1 MQNNVT
7 NLDRNVTIVPAP
19 KRFFRTEWFIVLL
32 VLLIATVVWVL
43 VWHLYKQDPLSD
55 HPLYHEQQKLKELE
69 VVFLDVR
76 QGDSIFIR
84 TPNGRTILIDAGQG
98 ASQYVFY
105 DAGKHTILSFLQ
117 KQGISRI
124 DTLVMTHPHADH
136 YGGMPAIVEA
146 IEIGEYL
153 DPGMDHPAPSYLA
166 LLELILA
173 KGIPYREIAAP
184 MILDWDPEI
193 LVQVLWP
200 EKGFAT
206 LNPNDISI
214 VIRVVYGDVVYL
226 FSGDIETDVESVL
239 NLYEDQL
246 RTTVLK
252 VPHHGSDTSSS
263 LGFLEYVIPRLAVI
277 SVGYKNRFDHP
288 VSDIL
293 TRYEKLDV
301 PVLRTDRQG
310 TIHTVTNGR
319 VVRVHPELGNSFE
332 IFPFPSVSPEGAP

>member
-1 MQNNVT
+1 MQNDVT
-7 NLDRNVTIVPAP
+7 YPNRNVTIVPAP
-19 KRFFRTEWFIVLL
+19 KRFFRTEWFVVLL
-32 VLLIATVVWVL
+32 VFLTAATVWAL
-43 VWHLYKQDPLSD
+43 VWHLLKRAPNSD
-55 HPLYHEQQKLKELE
+55 KPLYHEQQKLKELE

-98 ASQYVFY
+98 ASQYVYY
-105 DAGKHTILSFLQ
+105 DAGKHTILPFLE
-117 KQGISRI
+117 KQGITRI

-136 YGGMPAIVEA
+136 YGGMPAIVDA

-166 LLELILA
+166 LLESILA
-173 KGIPYREIAAP
+173 KGIPYREITAP
-184 MILDWDPEI
+184 SILDWDSEI

-214 VIRVVYGDVVYL
+214 VIRLVYGDVVYL
-226 FSGDIETDVESVL
+226 FAGDVEADVESVL

-263 LGFLEYVIPRLAVI
+263 LGFLEYVVPRLAVI
-277 SVGYKNRFDHP
+277 SVGYNNRFNHP

-301 PVLRTDRQG
+301 PVLRTDRRG
-310 TIHTVTNGR
+310 TIRTITDGK
-319 VVRVHPELGNSFE
+319 VVRVYPELGNAFE
-332 IFPFPSVSPEGAP
+332 IFPFPSVFSGEAP

>member
-32 VLLIATVVWVL
+32 VLLIATMVWVL
-43 VWHLYKQDPLSD
+43 VWHLYKRDPISD

-146 IEIGEYL
+146 
-153 DPGMDHPAPSYLA
+153 DRKS
-166 LLELILA
+166 
-173 KGIPYREIAAP
+173 
-184 MILDWDPEI
+184 
-193 LVQVLWP
+193 
-200 EKGFAT
+200 
-206 LNPNDISI
+206 
-214 VIRVVYGDVVYL
+214 VV
-226 FSGDIETDVESVL
+226 
-239 NLYEDQL
+239 
-246 RTTVLK
+246 
-252 VPHHGSDTSSS
+252 
-263 LGFLEYVIPRLAVI
+263 
-277 SVGYKNRFDHP
+277 
-288 VSDIL
+288 
-293 TRYEKLDV
+293 
-301 PVLRTDRQG
+301 
-310 TIHTVTNGR
+310 
-319 VVRVHPELGNSFE
+319 
-332 IFPFPSVSPEGAP
+332 